1 MSSRA
6 NGKAAAVA
14 PDAEPPISAHGHKS
28 HEGSFVDQAIWQ
40 RMQDTRDAIIA
51 AGLSPADQATVSLA
65 LCLARVFAER
75 NHASCNTAEA
85 PNV

>member
-1 MSSRA
+1 MRSRA

-14 PDAEPPISAHGHKS
+14 DAASPISADSRKS

-40 RMQDTRDAIIA
+40 RMQDARDAKIA
-51 AGLSPADQATVSLA
+51 AGLRPADQAAVSLA
-65 LCLARVFAER
+65 LCLARVFADR
-75 NHASCNTAEA
+75 NHVSDNRAEA